1 MKNQT
6 GGMTDGSR
14 RLRLKHPLW
23 LPVARM
29 WFSCA
34 AGMRWLL
41 MLCVAVTAWAEMINA
56 SVSEARTVAEDAGE
70 TPWIGE
76 AGIREDVSD
85 IMAREQETEGQGEHS
100 VRIRPVLRP
109 NRQGLPQ
116 NPDSPDGRL
125 NVQQAFAMPAPGLLS
140 PQTTGTSFT
149 GATLA
154 DTSSFPPDT
163 MGAVGPTQFIV
174 AVNGRIRTFN
184 KTTGVADGAL
194 NASMDTFFNS
204 VMTPPTSSNFTSDP
218 HIRYDRLSGRWI
230 VIMIDV
236 PGGGGALPNRV
247 LLAVSSGN
255 TVTSSSSFTFF
266 YFEHDTVTPTGDTGN
281 FADYPTLGI
290 DTNAIYIG
298 DNVFT
303 PAGAYAGSSG
313 FVVRK
318 SSVLGAGPIVV
329 TAFRGLVPTANATG
343 PTTPQGVDN
352 DDPAADEGYFI
363 GVDNASFGKLI
374 VRRVSTPGG
383 TPTISSNISLTVP
396 TTTYPITV
404 PHLGNTGGS
413 NGNLDALDDRLFA
426 ARIRNGRLWT
436 AHNIQVNGSGVA
448 SGSGGRNGSR
458 WYEIQNLTT
467 TPSLVQSG
475 TVFDSAASNPKN
487 YWIPSIMVSGQGH
500 VAMGF
505 STAGTTNR
513 ANAGT
518 VGRLAGD
525 TLGTMQTP
533 VDYTAST
540 TAYNPSGDPGGS
552 SGRRWGD
559 FSYTSLDPSDDMTMW
574 TIQEFCDANNSY
586 GVRAVRLLAPPPAT
600 PVSCSPASV
609 MAGGSNV
616 SVAVTGASLSGSG
629 FFDPGLGFPK
639 RLAAVVNGG
648 GVTVTGVA
656 FSNPSNIT
664 ITVTVSAG
672 AATGA
677 RTVTVTNADDQA
689 STSAAGI
696 LTIVAAPPP
705 TVTVSA
711 SKAGNGTIS
720 PTGAVTVAYNGTTN
734 FLITADAGYHI
745 GSILTN
751 GSNLAGSPYS
761 DNSFTS
767 TNFVWR
773 NVTTNGTV
781 VANFAESF
789 APLGTPVPW
798 LIQYG
803 LTNGTPAAEELTDT
817 DGDGLPAWQEYVAG
831 TVPTNRASVFL
842 SLIAVSNSVPRVT
855 WTPDLGTAR
864 TYTVIGRTNLVD
876 GVWGVTNAG
885 SRFFKAKVSLP

>member
-1 MKNQT
+1 MKDRT
-6 GGMTDGSR
+6 EARPDGGLGLQLTS
-14 RLRLKHPLW
+14 
-23 LPVARM
+23 VARK
-29 WFSCA
+29 WFSCG
-34 AGMRWLL
+34 AGLPTFCSVVLAGAQM
-41 MLCVAVTAWAEMINA
+41 VNA
-56 SVSEARTVAEDAGE
+56 SASGGRTVAEEAGE
-70 TPWIGE
+70 TQWVGE
-76 AGIREDVSD
+76 TGLQETVSE
-85 IMAREQETEGQGEHS
+85 IMVREQEAEGQGGHS
-100 VRIRPVLRP
+100 TRIKPVLRP
-109 NRQGLPQ
+109 GRQGLPQ
-116 NPDSPDGRL
+116 NPDSPDGCQS
-125 NVQQAFAMPAPGLLS
+125 VQLAFATPVPVRGLLS
-140 PQTTGTSFT
+140 SQTIGTSFT

-184 KTTGVADGAL
+184 KATGVADGVL

-218 HIRYDRLSGRWI
+218 HIRYDRLSGRWM
-230 VIMIDV
+230 VVMIDV
-236 PGGGGALPNRV
+236 PGGGGTLPNRV
-247 LLAVSSGN
+247 LLAVSSGS
-255 TVTSSSSFTFF
+255 TVTSGSSFTFF
-266 YFEHDTVTPTGDTGN
+266 YFQHDTVTPTGDTGN

-290 DTNAIYIG
+290 DSNALYIG

-318 SSVLGAGPIVV
+318 SSILGAGPIIV
-329 TAFRGLVPTANATG
+329 TAFRGLVPTASATG

-352 DDPAADEGYFI
+352 DDPEAAEGYFI

-374 VRRVSTPGG
+374 VRRVSSPGG
-383 TPTISSNISLTVP
+383 TPTVSSNISLTVP

-413 NGNLDALDDRLFA
+413 NGKLDAVDDRLFA
-426 ARIRNGRLWT
+426 AHIRNGRLWT
-436 AHNIQVNGSGVA
+436 AHNIQVNSSGVA

-505 STAGTTNR
+505 STAGNTNR

-518 VGRLAGD
+518 AGRLAGD
-525 TLGTMQTP
+525 TPGTMQAP

-552 SGRRWGD
+552 GGRRWGD

-609 MAGGSNV
+609 TAGGSNV
-616 SVAVTGASLSGSG
+616 SVTVTGASLAGSG
-629 FFDPGLGFPK
+629 FFDPGAGFPK
-639 RLAAVVNGG
+639 RLTAAVNGG
-648 GVTVTGVA
+648 GVTVTSVA
-656 FSNPSNIT
+656 FANSTNIA
-664 ITVTVSAG
+664 IAVTVSAG

-677 RTVTVTNADDQA
+677 RTVTVTNPDDQTV
-689 STSAAGI
+689 TSAAGI
-696 LTIVAAPPP
+696 LTVTTAPPP
-705 TVTVSA
+705 VTISA
-711 SKAGNGTIS
+711 SKTGSGAIS
-720 PTGAVTVAYNGTTN
+720 PTGTVTVAYNGTTN
-734 FLITADAGYHI
+734 FLIAADAGYHI
-745 GSILTN
+745 ASILTN
-751 GSNLAGSPYS
+751 GGNLAGSPYS
-761 DNSFTS
+761 DAGFTH
-767 TNFVWR
+767 TNFEWR
-773 NVTTNGTV
+773 NVIANGSV
-781 VANFAESF
+781 AANFAESF
-789 APLGTPVPW
+789 APLGTPEPW

-803 LTNGTPAAEELTDT
+803 LTNATPAAEELTDA
-817 DGDGLPAWQEYVAG
+817 DGDGMFAWQEYVAG

-842 SLIAVSNSVPRVT
+842 TLIRVSNNVPRVT
-855 WTPDLGTAR
+855 WTPDLGTMR
-864 TYTVIGRTNLVD
+864 LYTVVGRTNLID
-876 GVWGVTNAG
+876 GVWGTTNAG
-885 SRFFKAKVSLP
+885 SRFFKAEVFLP

>member
-1 MKNQT
+1 MFCSVVM
-6 GGMTDGSR
+6 GVSR
-14 RLRLKHPLW
+14 MVH
-23 LPVARM
+23 
-29 WFSCA
+29 
-34 AGMRWLL
+34 
-41 MLCVAVTAWAEMINA
+41 A
-56 SVSEARTVAEDAGE
+56 SVPDGQTAANEEGEPPWVGE
-70 TPWIGE
+70 T
-76 AGIREDVSD
+76 GIQEDVSE
-85 IMAREQETEGQGEHS
+85 IMAREQESEGQDEHPA
-100 VRIRPVLRP
+100 RIRPVLRP
-109 NRQGLPQ
+109 SRQGLPQ
-116 NPDSPDGRL
+116 NPDSPDGL
-125 NVQQAFAMPAPGLLS
+125 PSMQQAFAMPARGLLS
-140 PQTTGTSFT
+140 PQTIGTSFT
-149 GATLA
+149 GATFA
-154 DTSSFPPDT
+154 DTGAFPPDT

-290 DTNAIYIG
+290 DNNALYIG

-318 SSVLGAGPIVV
+318 SSVLGAGPIIV

-352 DDPAADEGYFI
+352 DDPAATEGYFI

-383 TPTISSNISLTVP
+383 TPTVSSNISITVP
-396 TTTYPITV
+396 TTTSPITV

-413 NGNLDALDDRLFA
+413 NGNLDAVDDRLFA
-426 ARIRNGRLWT
+426 AHIRNGRLWT
-436 AHNIQVNGSGVA
+436 AHNIQVNSSGVA

-458 WYEIQNLTT
+458 WYELQNLTA

-518 VGRLAGD
+518 VGRLASD
-525 TLGTMQTP
+525 TLGTMQAP

-574 TIQEFCDANNSY
+574 TIQEFCNANNSY

-609 MAGGSNV
+609 VAGGSNV
-616 SVAVTGASLSGSG
+616 SVTVTGTILSGSG
-629 FFDPGLGFPK
+629 FFDPGAGFPK

-648 GVTVTGVA
+648 GVTVTSVA
-656 FSNPSNIT
+656 FSNPTNIVL
-664 ITVTVSAG
+664 TVTVSAG
-672 AATGA
+672 ATTGA
-677 RTVTVTNADDQA
+677 RTVTVTNPDDQTV
-689 STSAAGI
+689 TSVAGI
-696 LTIVAAPPP
+696 LTLAPAPPP
-705 TVTVSA
+705 TVTVIA
-711 SKAGNGTIS
+711 SKTGNGTIS

-734 FLITADAGYHI
+734 FLIKADAGYHVA
-745 GSILTN
+745 SILTN
-751 GSNLAGSPYS
+751 GVNLAGSPYS
-761 DNSFTS
+761 NNSLTS

-773 NVTTNGTV
+773 NLTTNGTV
-781 VANFAESF
+781 VAIFAESF
-789 APLGTPVPW
+789 APLGTPEPW

-803 LTNGTPAAEELTDT
+803 LTNDTPAAEELKDT
-817 DGDGLPAWQEYVAG
+817 DGDGMLAWQEYVAG

-842 SLIAVSNSVPRVT
+842 SLIMMSNSVPRVS
-855 WTPDLGTAR
+855 WTPNLGTAR
-864 TYTVIGRTNLVD
+864 IYTVIGRTNLVA
-876 GVWGVTNAG
+876 GAWGVTNAG
-885 SRFFKAKVSLP
+885 SRFFKAKVFLP